1 MVIESLGLALVIGAA
16 GGIAGGLC
24 VLAVALRAETKSQGR
39 RRRDLARAAAERVI
53 VKEIKAVTKNATPL
67 AGEPAKWRAWLA
79 RFYDDH
85 ATFVAVQ
92 LQISQRVAENY
103 CQTQR
108 IILEER
114 GVAALADW
122 PTVRLAHLEATA
134 VTGEEP
140 TAVFRKTG

>member
-1 MVIESLGLALVIGAA
+1 MESLAFMLAIAAA
-16 GGIAGGLC
+16 GGLAGGLL
-24 VLAVALRAETKSQGR
+24 VLAFAARAESRLQSR
-39 RRRDLARAAAERVI
+39 RRRDLARAAAGRVI
-53 VKEIKAVTKNATPL
+53 HKEIKAVTKNAMAM
-67 AGEPAKWRAWLA
+67 AGEPGKWRTWLA
-79 RFYDDH
+79 RFYEDH

-114 GVAALADW
+114 GIAALADW
-122 PTVRLAHLEATA
+122 PTARLAHLEATA
-134 VTGEEP
+134 ETGDEP